1 MSTRIFGS
9 GIKRREDPRLITG
22 KAKYTDD
29 IKLPGLLHMAVVRSP
44 YAHANIKSIDTS
56 AAEAMDGVVAIFT
69 GQDITLAAIPTAWL
83 IPDSDLK
90 TPEHP
95 ALAKDKVRHVGDG
108 VAIVLADNRYQAQD
122 AAEAVVVD
130 YEELSAVVD
139 PEKATQDGAPQL
151 FDDVD
156 NNIAFRWV
164 MGDKS
169 ASDDV
174 FDNADVVVSDTI
186 IQQRL
191 LPTAMEP
198 RASLAQYNSATE
210 ELTLWCTSQNPHIH
224 RFVISGVTGLAENK
238 VRVIAPEVGGGFG
251 SKIPVYPDE
260 ALVSW
265 AAMKLNRPVKWTE
278 TRSENYLV
286 TIHGRDHVEHVDMAT
301 DSEGN
306 ILGIRG
312 TVYAGLGGYISTAA
326 PGVPTYLHGLMYV
339 GPYTIGNAYCETIG
353 VMTNTAPTDAYRG
366 AGRPEA
372 TFLIERLVDM
382 VAKKL
387 DMDPVELRRK
397 NLIPKFE
404 NGHEVATG
412 VVYDS
417 GDYGPA
423 LDKALEMAGYDNFR
437 QEQAEAR
444 ENGKYLGIGVTT
456 YTEMCGLGPSQVAGA
471 IGFQGGLWES
481 AIIRVTPTGKVQA
494 MIGSSPHGQG
504 SETTLAQIIGDEL
517 GFPVEDI
524 EIVHG
529 DTDETPMGWGTYGS
543 RTTPVTGAALAKAS
557 RKLKEKA
564 RTLAAH
570 LLEAAVQDIEYDDGK
585 FSVKGSPDKFQTI
598 QDVALMATLAW
609 NMPEGMDPGFEES
622 QFYDPPNFVYPFGTH
637 IAVVEVDADTGETTL
652 LRYIAVDDCGPQIN
666 PVIVAGQI
674 HGGVVQGVAQA
685 LCEGVIYDDNGQ
697 LLTGSMMDYTMPRA
711 DMFPN
716 FELDETVTPS
726 PHHPIGVKGVGE
738 TGTIAS
744 TPTVYNAV
752 LDALAPFGI
761 DKVDMPMTAYKVWD
775 AIQKSKN
782 NGGGSAHV
790 AH

>member
-56 AAEAMDGVVAIFT
+56 AAEAMDGVVAVYT
-69 GQDITLAAIPTAWL
+69 GEDITLAPIPSAWL
-83 IPDSDLK
+83 IPDSDLIV
-90 TPEHP
+90 PEHP
-95 ALAKDKVRHVGDG
+95 ALAKGKVRHVGDG
-108 VAIVLADNRYQAQD
+108 VAIVLADDRYQAQD
-122 AAEAVVVD
+122 AADAIVVE
-130 YEELSAVVD
+130 YEELPAVVD
-139 PEKATQDGAPQL
+139 PEKATKDGAPQL
-151 FDDVD
+151 FDNVA
-156 NNIAFRWV
+156 NNVAFKWI
-164 MGDKS
+164 MGDKE
-169 ASDDV
+169 ASDKV
-174 FDNADVVVSDTI
+174 FDDADVVVSDTI

-224 RFVISGVTGLAENK
+224 RFIISGITGLRENK

-265 AAMKLNRPVKWTE
+265 ASIQLGRPVKWTE
-278 TRSENYLV
+278 TRSENYQV
-286 TIHGRDHVEHVDMAT
+286 TIHGRDHVEYVDMAA
-301 DSEGN
+301 DKDGK

-326 PGVPTYLHGLMYV
+326 PGVPTYLHGLMYG
-339 GPYTIGNAYCETIG
+339 GPYTIGSAYCESIG

-372 TFLIERLVDM
+372 TFLIERMMDL

-387 DMDPVELRRK
+387 DLDAVEIRRR

-404 NGHEVATG
+404 NGYEAATG

-417 GDYGPA
+417 GDYVPA
-423 LDKALEMAGYDNFR
+423 LEKALGIAEYEKFR
-437 QEQAEAR
+437 AEQAEAR
-444 ENGKYLGIGVTT
+444 KNGRYLGIGVTT

-504 SETTLAQIIGDEL
+504 SETTLAQIIGEEL
-517 GFPVEDI
+517 GFPVDDI

-529 DTDETPMGWGTYGS
+529 DTNETPMGWGTYGS
-543 RTTPVTGAALAKAS
+543 RTTPVTGASLALAS

-564 RTLAAH
+564 RVLAAH
-570 LLEAAVQDIEYDDGK
+570 LLEAAVEDIEYEDGK
-585 FSVKGSPDKFQTI
+585 FSVKGSPDKF
-598 QDVALMATLAW
+598 
-609 NMPEGMDPGFEES
+609 
-622 QFYDPPNFVYPFGTH
+622 
-637 IAVVEVDADTGETTL
+637 
-652 LRYIAVDDCGPQIN
+652 
-666 PVIVAGQI
+666 
-674 HGGVVQGVAQA
+674 
-685 LCEGVIYDDNGQ
+685 
-697 LLTGSMMDYTMPRA
+697 
-711 DMFPN
+711 
-716 FELDETVTPS
+716 
-726 PHHPIGVKGVGE
+726 
-738 TGTIAS
+738 
-744 TPTVYNAV
+744 
-752 LDALAPFGI
+752 
-761 DKVDMPMTAYKVWD
+761 
-775 AIQKSKN
+775 
-782 NGGGSAHV
+782 
-790 AH
+790 

>member
-1 MSTRIFGS
+1 MSSRIFGS
-9 GIKRREDPRLITG
+9 SIKRREDPRLITG
-22 KAKYTDD
+22 EARYTDD

-44 YAHANIKSIDTS
+44 YAHANIISIDAS
-56 AAEAMDGVVAIFT
+56 AAEAMDGVLAVFT
-69 GQDITLAAIPTAWL
+69 GEDIDLAAIPTAWL

-95 ALAKDKVRHVGDG
+95 ALAKGKVRYVGDG
-108 VAIVLADNRYQAQD
+108 VAVVLAEDRYLAQD
-122 AAEAVVVD
+122 AADAVMVE
-130 YEELSAVVD
+130 YEELPAVVD
-139 PEKATQDGAPQL
+139 PEKAAQPGAPQL
-151 FDDVD
+151 FDDVE

-164 MGDKS
+164 MGDKE
-169 ASDDV
+169 ASDAV
-174 FDNADVVVSDTI
+174 FADAAVVVSDTI

-198 RASLAQYNSATE
+198 RAAMAQYNPATE

-224 RFVISGVTGLAENK
+224 RFIISAVTGIAENK

-251 SKIPVYPDE
+251 SKIPCYPDE

-265 AAMKLNRPVKWTE
+265 AAAKMNRPVKWTE
-278 TRSENYLV
+278 TRSENYLI
-286 TIHGRDHVEHVDMAT
+286 TIHGRDHVQHAQMAA
-301 DSEGN
+301 DQDGK
-306 ILGIRG
+306 ILGVRA
-312 TVYAGLGGYISTAA
+312 TVYAGMGGYLSTAA
-326 PGVPTYLHGLMYV
+326 PGIPTILHGLLYV
-339 GPYTIGNAYCETIG
+339 GPYTIPNAYCESIG
-353 VMTNTAPTDAYRG
+353 VMTTTTPTDAYRG

-372 TFLIERLVDM
+372 TFLLERMVDM
-382 VAKKL
+382 VANEL

-404 NGHEVATG
+404 DGHEVATSLI
-412 VVYDS
+412 YDS
-417 GDYGPA
+417 GDYPA
-423 LDKALEMAGYDNFR
+423 AFEKALGIAGYAAFR
-437 QEQAEAR
+437 EEQAEAR
-444 ENGKYLGIGVTT
+444 QKGRYLGIGVTA

-471 IGFQGGLWES
+471 VGFQGGLWES
-481 AIIRVTPTGKVQA
+481 AIVRVTPTGKVQA
-494 MIGSSPHGQG
+494 LIGASPHGQG

-524 EIVHG
+524 EIIHG
-529 DTDETPMGWGTYGS
+529 DTTETPMGWGTYGS

-557 RKLKEKA
+557 RKLKDKA
-564 RTLAAH
+564 KTLAAH
-570 LLEAAVQDIEYDDGK
+570 LMEAAVEDIEYADGK

-598 QDVALMATLAW
+598 QDVTLMATLAW
-609 NMPEGMDPGFEES
+609 NLPEGMDPGFEES

-637 IAVVEVDADTGETTL
+637 IAIVEVDSDTGDIDL
-652 LRYIAVDDCGPQIN
+652 RRYIAVDDCGPQIN
-666 PVIVAGQI
+666 PQIVQGQI
-674 HGGVVQGVAQA
+674 HGGVAQGVAQA
-685 LCEGVIYDDNGQ
+685 LCEGVVYDENGQ
-697 LLTGSMMDYTMPRA
+697 LLTGSMMDYTLPRA

-761 DKVDMPMTAYKVWD
+761 SKIDMPLTSFKVWE
-775 AIQKSKN
+775 AIQQSN
-782 NGGGSAHV
+782 ANGGGA
-790 AH
+790 